1 MTEQSWN
8 AWFDTQLDLLAN
20 GLPFESPSQKQPNE
34 EPSVDLLSDLQLAA
48 QLAALNL
55 GAESKIQANLR
66 TRLAWMA
73 MAKVPPAKAR
83 NRSGRAMPHSDHLR
97 ASWLAGLAIVLL
109 AVILAIFNQPVL
121 AMVQHILG
129 YGYLADVG
137 FFPMSNTQLLKGPVE
152 LRQNERQVLV
162 RQGISLQGGLNG
174 SGATWLWLEGAPE
187 TLSLADTWLEL
198 PQSSTPRAGT
208 EEDQRMPALSI
219 DPIGSSQTRLA
230 FGALPAGTARV
241 MLHLS
246 EGWQIPLEWIQAAD
260 AGLVP
265 TQVSVPTATQA
276 PTGMAPVTPC
286 LNVSDPLKICVQ
298 AGLVD
303 GQKTHLLL
311 ELQPLQNGTGLIWD
325 AKMNDQVE
333 LRDENRK
340 VYPLEA
346 SLMENTEGT
355 GAVTL
360 QFAALPDGISDVT
373 LHLSGIQIQKDGSEE
388 WIAGPF
394 DLPLR
399 LPARGMR
406 ISPTPSVIQTS
417 ERRPVPTPARPS
429 RP

>member
-1 MTEQSWN
+1 MSEQSWN

-20 GLPFESPSQKQPNE
+20 GLPFESTLPKQSNGTP
-34 EPSVDLLSDLQLAA
+34 PVALLSDLQMAAHLAN
-48 QLAALNL
+48 LNL
-55 GAESKIQANLR
+55 AAESKTQANLR

-73 MAKVPPAKAR
+73 MVKVPPAKAR
-83 NRSGRAMPHSDHLR
+83 NRSVRAIPHSDHLR
-97 ASWLAGLAIVLL
+97 ASWLAGLA
-109 AVILAIFNQPVL
+109 AVFMAVCLMIFNQPVL

-129 YGYLADVG
+129 YGYLSEVG
-137 FFPMSNTQLLKGPVE
+137 FFPLSNTQLLKGPVE

-162 RQGISLQGGLNG
+162 RQGISRQVSLNG

-198 PQSSTPRAGT
+198 PQSSIPRTGM
-208 EEDQRMPALSI
+208 ERDLRMPALSI
-219 DPIGSSQTRLA
+219 DPTGSSQSRLA
-230 FGALPAGTARV
+230 FGVLPAGTTQA

-265 TQVSVPTATQA
+265 TQVSVPTATHA
-276 PTGMAPVTPC
+276 PTGSAPITPC
-286 LNVSDPLKICVQ
+286 LNVSDPLQICVQ

-311 ELQPLQNGTGLIWD
+311 ELQTLQNGIGLFWD
-325 AKMNDQVE
+325 ANMNNKVE
-333 LRDENRK
+333 LRDENRTI
-340 VYPLEA
+340 YPLEA
-346 SLMENTEGT
+346 ALRENTDVT

-360 QFAALPDGISDVT
+360 QFATLPAGISEVT
-373 LHLSGIQIQKDGSEE
+373 LHLSGIQIQKDGKEE

-406 ISPTPSVIQTS
+406 ISPTPAVIQTS
-417 ERRPVPTPARPS
+417 ERRPAPTPSLPS